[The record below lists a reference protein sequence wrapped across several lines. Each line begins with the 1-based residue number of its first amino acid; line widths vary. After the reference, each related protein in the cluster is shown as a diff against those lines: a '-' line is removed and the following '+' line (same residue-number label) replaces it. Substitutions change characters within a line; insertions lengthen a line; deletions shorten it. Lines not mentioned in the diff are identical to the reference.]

1 MKLYLIILFAV
12 SAQACANSHCRYV
25 READAAKKTDAGPP
39 VASPEAPVANIKTSS
54 ADRVRIYKFDGSLQ
68 CGLGHSQSLSQSQKT
83 LASIRVYQSWKRH
96 DGMMRVQ
103 LCGSP
108 TGQANVFEI
117 DRKDLP
123 AAIQLGFK
131 EWTVD

>member
-1 MKLYLIILFAV
+1 MNFFLIILFTI
-12 SAQACANSHCRYV
+12 SLQACANSHCRYI
-25 READAAKKTDAGPP
+25 REAEAAKKADVSAPA
-39 VASPEAPVANIKTSS
+39 ASSEVPVANIKTSS

-68 CGLGHSQSLSQSQKT
+68 CGLGQSQSLSQSQKT
-83 LASIRVYQSWKRH
+83 LGSMTVHQSWKRH
-96 DGMMRVQ
+96 DGMMRMQ

-123 AAIQLGFK
+123 AALKLGFK